1 MRQSNATDMGF
12 CTSCG
17 SGIEPQWNN
26 CGNCGSII
34 QSSQSNTTIPSNVNV
49 PQQEEVVSTFQQCR
63 NCGGQIYPGWRKCNS
78 CQEPV
83 PLNNNLSVN
92 LPPQVFDLTD
102 ENRVLKK
109 RLQTILLSRIFCFVI
124 CIILAYVV
132 WDAFFHIQ
140 DMSGLCDMGSEC
152 TFDEIWGMKTV
163 PNAIS
168 FVLNMGGWLFFW
180 NILVDSRF
188 YNKKQDAISE
198 LEFKQ

>member
-1 MRQSNATDMGF
+1 MRQPNATGMGF

-132 WDAFFHIQ
+132 WDAFFHQ
-140 DMSGLCDMGSEC
+140 RPLSSELSTDEKVAINVENFV
-152 TFDEIWGMKTV
+152 TF
-163 PNAIS
+163 A
-168 FVLNMGGWLFFW
+168 LNMCAWLFFW

-198 LEFKQ
+198 LEFRQRF

>member
-1 MRQSNATDMGF
+1 MRQSNATGMGF

-17 SGIEPQWNN
+17 SCIEPQWNN

-109 RLQTILLSRIFCFVI
+109 RLQTILLSRIFCFVT
-124 CIILAYVV
+124 CILIAYVV
-132 WDAFFHIQ
+132 WDAFFQMEREDLGINERSTE
-140 DMSGLCDMGSEC
+140 DIISMNINNVV
-152 TFDEIWGMKTV
+152 TF
-163 PNAIS
+163 A
-168 FVLNMGGWLFFW
+168 LNMSAWLFFW
-180 NILVDSRF
+180 NILVDSRL

-198 LEFKQ
+198 LEFKQQF